1 MPSQIY
7 IKDLFNSISTKYDLL
22 NNLLSLGLHWSW
34 KKKFVRMIKNDN
46 NRKVLDAATGT
57 GDIAALLHHENINV
71 TGIDLSPGMIEV
83 ANQRFKNITFEVADT
98 LNLKFDENLFDASS
112 IAFGIRNTESVE
124 EALTELARVS
134 KKYVYVLEFGTPQ
147 NKVFKNVYF
156 FMMKKFIPTLGKIFG
171 MKSSY
176 QYLIDSSIKFPSDK
190 KFIELADSLKI
201 FKKTSYKAVF
211 GGICYIY
218 KLEI

>member
-7 IKDLFNSISTKYDLL
+7 IKNLFNSISTKYDLL

-34 KKKFVRMIKNDN
+34 KKRFVQMIKKDKNIEI
-46 NRKVLDAATGT
+46 LDAATGT
-57 GDIAALLHHENINV
+57 GDIAALLYKENLKV
-71 TGIDLSPGMIEV
+71 TGIDLSPGMISV
-83 ANQRFKNITFEVADT
+83 AKSRFKNIKFQVADT
-98 LNLKFDENLFDASS
+98 LNLSFPDKSFDASS

-124 EALTELARVS
+124 EALKELARVS
-134 KKYVYVLEFGTPQ
+134 KRYVYVLEFGTPE
-147 NKVFKNVYF
+147 NKVFRSLYF
-156 FMMKKFIPTLGKIFG
+156 FFMKKFIPSLGKIFG

-176 QYLIDSSIKFPSDK
+176 QYLIDSSMKFPSDS
-190 KFIELADSLKI
+190 KFIELANSLSI
-201 FKKTSYKAVF
+201 FKNSSFQPVF